1 VNKTRLNNNNT
12 ALGTEGLNNSIN
24 NEDQLIIKEN
34 EHEHDVTLIPD
45 NSQNFQSLKAKD
57 SKLPLNEYESDNEQN
72 DFRSLGQKSK
82 FATAPK
88 LSSRNDIVI

>member
-1 VNKTRLNNNNT
+1 
-12 ALGTEGLNNSIN
+12 
-24 NEDQLIIKEN
+24 
-34 EHEHDVTLIPD
+34 LIPD

-57 SKLPLNEYESDNEQN
+57 SNLPLNEYESDNEQN
-72 DFRSLGQKSK
+72 DFRTLGQKSK